1 MCKYTDESIQSQG
14 KKNNKNYIKKMKK
27 NLHYWKCMLLLNC
40 SEERD
45 EDAHRLHERR
55 RNAISDKKI

>member
-1 MCKYTDESIQSQG
+1 
-14 KKNNKNYIKKMKK
+14 MKK

-45 EDAHRLHERR
+45 EDAHRLHDRR